1 MYNITLPLLGF
12 EDNKII
18 KIDKIDDFF
27 STLII
32 NETEEVSF
40 TIVNISYLSHAAF
53 DFCIDDETLKKMEI
67 AKREDFDIYF
77 SVVLQE
83 PIEKSIVNL
92 VAPILINQ
100 KSKLVGQFIIQEDI
114 PNIFTNLKANI

>member
-12 EDNKII
+12 EDNRILKVN
-18 KIDKIDDFF
+18 KIDNYF
-27 STLII
+27 SSLVL
-32 NETEEVSF
+32 NETQEISF
-40 TIVNISYLSHAAF
+40 TVVNISYLEHAAF
-53 DFCIDDETLKKMEI
+53 DFTIDDKILKKMEI

-92 VAPILINQ
+92 VAPILINN
-100 KSKLVGQFIIQEDI
+100 KSKLAGQFIIKDDI
-114 PNIFTNLKANI
+114 PNIFTNLRP